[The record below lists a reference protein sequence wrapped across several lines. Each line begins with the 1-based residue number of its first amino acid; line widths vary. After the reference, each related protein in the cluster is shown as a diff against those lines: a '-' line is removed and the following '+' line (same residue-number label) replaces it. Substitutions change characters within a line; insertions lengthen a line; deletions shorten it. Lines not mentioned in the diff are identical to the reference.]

1 MKEFDGKRRLLREV
15 KGSVNMNSLMLAVG
29 SMLLTLILVFLVP
42 LGLTKKGKVVVVL
55 ISFLLALIG
64 LTATTVFSLWQT
76 SLLLIVLIAFTT
88 YLLYTR
94 FKSLLYLTNDSFG
107 KKLIDEKIP
116 INDYNKVNTENYE
129 QYSLGR
135 NEVAS
140 GMDHNENEVTLEA
153 DLFYTQHDTNQV
165 ITEEFSEI
173 EDEDISFLLNRNIEI
188 DEEKSNKDNLTAIDY
203 VSDIESLLV
212 SASEEKQDLEK
223 SEEPL
228 RYSKDEDELPILTF
242 DHDLLENDEQTETS
256 IPLEKLE
263 ELPLLSFEDD
273 DIKKIQVKI

>member
-1 MKEFDGKRRLLREV
+1 MKEFVGKRRLLRDV
-15 KGSVNMNSLMLAVG
+15 KGSVNMNSLMLTVG

-94 FKSLLYLTNDSFG
+94 FKSLLYLTNGSFG

-153 DLFYTQHDTNQV
+153 DLFYTQHDSNQV